1 MKDFPRNESEII
13 AQIQRF
19 GRSSGGA
26 AARIGIGDDCAVL
39 HAPAAGCELLATT
52 DQVIET
58 KHFLR
63 ETHPAQAVG
72 SKVITRGL
80 SDIAAMGGRPTWF
93 LLSLQLPDWTF
104 GEWLEQFLQGMFDK
118 IDELQLSN
126 FQLVGGDLAAAE
138 SFSAHVSVTG
148 EARSG
153 EALLRSGA
161 SPGDGLWVS
170 GQLGGSALGFDL
182 LASGAKDGPALA
194 RHLYPHPRLELGEEL
209 RRRGAT
215 AAMDLS
221 DGLST
226 DLARMAEASGVE
238 ARVDGHLLPLFDGAS
253 REQGLHGGE
262 DYELLFCAP
271 ADFDSTGLDVTA
283 IGEMRAGSGVW
294 LTDEGRALDAKGFDH
309 FR

>member
-1 MKDFPRNESEII
+1 MKESEII

-19 GRSSGGA
+19 GRSGTGA

-39 HAPAAGCELLATT
+39 RPSQASFELLATT
-52 DQVIET
+52 DQVIEN
-58 KHFLR
+58 KHFTR
-63 ETHPAQAVG
+63 KTHPAEAVG
-72 SKVITRGL
+72 AKTIARGL

-104 GEWLEQFLQGMFDK
+104 GDWLEHFLSGMFGK
-118 IDELQLSN
+118 IDELQLKD
-126 FQLVGGDLAAAE
+126 FQLAGGDVAGAQN
-138 SFSAHVSVTG
+138 FSAHVSVTG
-148 EARSG
+148 EVRAG

-161 SPGDGLWVS
+161 AAGDQIWVS
-170 GQLGGSALGFDL
+170 GQLGGSGLGFDL
-182 LASGAKDGPALA
+182 LTSDVKNGPAVQ
-194 RHLYPHPRLELGEEL
+194 RHLYPHPRLELGDEL

-226 DLARMAEASGVE
+226 DLARMAEASGLE
-238 ARVDGHLLPLFDGAS
+238 ARIDGERVPLFAGAS
-253 REQGLHGGE
+253 REYGLHGGE

-271 ADFDSTGLDVTA
+271 RDFDAAGLDVTA
-283 IGEMRAGSGVW
+283 IGEMRTGSGVW
-294 LTDEGRALDAKGFDH
+294 LTDEDGPLEAKGFDH